1 MFHIFLLAKYIYG
14 VFQYQTCIYRSKEQ
28 YDRSHQ
34 IFTDMMLSPMCM
46 NVLSNECRKAIEKFQ
61 MNIKEKE
68 NYLAVYVRVK
78 VPLSFNAMTTSPVES
93 MNSTIKRNMGVNH
106 NSKSR

>member
-14 VFQYQTCIYRSKEQ
+14 VFQYQTCVYRSKEQ

-34 IFTDMMLSPMCM
+34 IFTYMMLSPMCM
-46 NVLSNECRKAIEKFQ
+46 NVLSNDCRKAIEKFQ

-68 NYLAVYVRVK
+68 NYLAFYVRVK

-93 MNSTIKRNMGVNH
+93 MNSTIKKNMGVNQ

>member
-1 MFHIFLLAKYIYG
+1 
-14 VFQYQTCIYRSKEQ
+14 
-28 YDRSHQ
+28 
-34 IFTDMMLSPMCM
+34 MMLSPMCK

-61 MNIKEKE
+61 MIIKEKE
-68 NYLAVYVRVK
+68 NYLAFYVRVK
-78 VPLSFNAMTTSPVES
+78 IPLSFNAMTTSPVES